1 MKILI
6 LGAGAV
12 GGYFGALLQE
22 KGIHVTLLV
31 REERARYLRENGL
44 KVKSALGDITV
55 YPEIIT
61 SLKLT
66 DVFQLAIISCKAYAL
81 PDAITLLSGIQRST
95 YILPLLNGLSH
106 YPILEEKFGKN
117 WVLGGFAHLSTIL
130 DNEGNVNHL
139 NKLQSLTM
147 GALLP
152 QQESFI
158 RFAKNVLFFEAPFI
172 SYADNIQVEIWKK
185 LIYISTV
192 ASATCLM
199 NNNMGTIVSNPHG
212 AKQIKK
218 AFDVNCKAAAF
229 HGYAINGEWKKQT
242 LESLLNPNS
251 TMTSSLY
258 RDMQLGNRAELSIIE
273 DMLKKCKEADLNNSL
288 LEAGYLTLAMYEEK
302 RTSSEK
308 PYTSGTTV
316 EKSINNKLS
325 LNN

>member
-31 REERARYLRENGL
+31 REERAKHLRENGL
-44 KVKSALGDITV
+44 KVKSALGDIVV

-81 PDAITLLSGIQRST
+81 NDAIKLLSGLQRST
-95 YILPLLNGLSH
+95 YILPLLNGFSH
-106 YPILEEKFGKN
+106 YQVLEERFGKN
-117 WVLGGFAHLSTIL
+117 WVLGGFAHLSTVL
-130 DNEGNVNHL
+130 DSEGNIHHL

-158 RFAKNVLFFEAPFI
+158 RFAKNVLFFEVSFI
-172 SYADNIQVEIWKK
+172 TYADNIQEELWKK

-192 ASATCLM
+192 AAATCLM
-199 NNNMGTIVSNPHG
+199 NNNMGNIVSNPHG

-218 AFDVNCKAAAF
+218 AFDVNCRAAAY
-229 HGYAINGEWKKQT
+229 HGYNINSEWKKQT

-251 TMTSSLY
+251 NMTSSLY
-258 RDMQLGNRAELSIIE
+258 RDIQLGNRVELSIIE
-273 DMLKKCKEADLNNSL
+273 DMLRKCKEADLNNSL

-302 RTSSEK
+302 RTGSENRYTKAAYEK
-308 PYTSGTTV
+308 PV
-316 EKSINNKLS
+316 NKLS